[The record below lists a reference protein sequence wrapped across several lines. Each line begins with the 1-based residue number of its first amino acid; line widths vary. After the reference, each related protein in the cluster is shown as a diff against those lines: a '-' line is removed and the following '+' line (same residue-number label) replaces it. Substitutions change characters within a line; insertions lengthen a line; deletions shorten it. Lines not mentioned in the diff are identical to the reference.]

1 MAKGVA
7 GTIVNL
13 ASTNGVGK
21 KGIDSVVDPAQAN
34 KKSGFMNAATVPTN
48 FIVQKLIARLAAV
61 SCGDDIPAVNEGDG
75 IRTIPDLR
83 TAMFPIREF

>member
-7 GTIVNL
+7 GSIVNL
-13 ASTNGVGK
+13 ASTNGVGG

-34 KKSGFMNAATVPTN
+34 KKSGFMSAATVPTN
-48 FIVQKLIARLAAV
+48 FRGQKLIARLAAV

-75 IRTIPDLR
+75 VQTIPDLR
-83 TAMFPIREF
+83 TAMFPIKEF

>member
-7 GTIVNL
+7 GSIVNL
-13 ASTNGVGK
+13 ASTNGVGE

-61 SCGDDIPAVNEGDG
+61 SWRDDIPAVNASEEARNRGSW
-75 IRTIPDLR
+75 
-83 TAMFPIREF
+83 

>member
-13 ASTNGVGK
+13 ASTNGVGG

-34 KKSGFMNAATVPTN
+34 KKSGFMNAATVLTN
-48 FIVQKLIARLAAV
+48 FIV
-61 SCGDDIPAVNEGDG
+61 
-75 IRTIPDLR
+75 
-83 TAMFPIREF
+83 